1 MLSELKETRRTKGNS
16 ESNGL
21 TNRGSIYTHWSKETS
36 KNSDDEDDWDI
47 RQLEVFSLRSRKIM
61 KEN

>member
-1 MLSELKETRRTKGNS
+1 MRSELKETRTKGNS

-21 TNRGSIYTHWSKETS
+21 TNKGSIYTHWSQETS